1 MKTKSI
7 YRARMTKQQATIVLR
22 CLDDYVTSVKTAG
35 LDPQDVTK
43 MAEIVAVSGLIDQV
57 NAELSQA
64 A

>member
-7 YRARMTKQQATIVLR
+7 YRARMTKEQAIITLTVLQKHLEALR
-22 CLDDYVTSVKTAG
+22 DFPVA
-35 LDPQDVTK
+35 PQDVTK

-57 NAELSQA
+57 NAELAQA